1 MKTLW
6 FKVENGPATMNLMVR
21 EKLDRL
27 LLYLEE
33 YLPLRQLLQVHEPL
47 ILDAPLYWLVTGSI
61 SESKWRKGVRKRMY
75 KLASQWLGYY
85 DGKQPAFTY
94 DEEHNLLL
102 RVLFKAEQ
110 NALQFENDVQNE
122 TITDVSP
129 IRNLKVITNVT
140 GINCQAVFR
149 RIYQHHYDPDEHDS
163 PRVGLS
169 MISGTTS
176 ILDMSRPV
184 FIYQRLEMD
193 SIFGSHYRADSC
205 HLMSRAY
212 CIQHKDHFGD
222 YNGDDNNRLALS
234 ADVHRWFDGISVDVP
249 LFNLTIDEVSRF
261 PLSHV
266 EERYEVKLSVRAF
279 DEEAA
284 RMLFGRLKEGS
295 QSTQDP
301 LVVKTFIFV
310 TNPVIFRQ
318 CLEWKAAEIN
328 EKWNKYLNMLSAVD

>member
-1 MKTLW
+1 
-6 FKVENGPATMNLMVR
+6 MNRKSLGLQLLNLILTVR
-21 EKLDRL
+21 LDRL
-27 LLYLEE
+27 LLSLKE
-33 YLPLRQLLQVHEPL
+33 YLTLRQVLQVYKTL
-47 ILDAPLYWLVTGSI
+47 ILDAPQYWLVTGSI

-85 DGKQPAFTY
+85 DGEQPAFTY
-94 DEEHNLLL
+94 DDEHNLLL
-102 RVLFKAEQ
+102 QVLFETKQ

-129 IRNLKVITNVT
+129 IRNLEVITDVT
-140 GINCQAVFR
+140 GINRQAVFR
-149 RIYQHHYDPDEHDS
+149 RIYQHHYNPDEHDS
-163 PRVGLS
+163 PQDGLS

-184 FIYQRLEMD
+184 FIYQRLEKD

-212 CIQHKDHFGD
+212 CIQYNDQFGD

-261 PLSHV
+261 PLSQV
-266 EERYEVKLSVRAF
+266 DGRYEVKLSVRAF

-318 CLEWKAAEIN
+318 CLEWKTAEIN
-328 EKWNKYLNMLSAVD
+328 DKWNKYLNLLSAVD